1 MSPAAFRRA
10 FAAVLVLAL
19 VVRVVVIATTPHFVP
34 ATDAADYDRI
44 AVSLADTGGLPSSE
58 YFTVAHGP
66 TAYRPPFFPLVLAG
80 AYKLSGTHDAKA
92 RWQAARI
99 LEALLGTL
107 AVALIALIALRL
119 WSPGVAL
126 TAATIAAI
134 YPPLLLVG
142 STLLSESLFV
152 PLVLGVVL
160 AALGARDTRRLRW
173 VALAGVLIGLA
184 TLTRGN
190 GIVLLAPVAA
200 MVWTGTPRLSWPAL
214 RAPLTLLGVAL
225 LTLVPWT
232 IRNQHV
238 LHAFVP
244 LTTESGYALA
254 GTYQSAAQNSS
265 ANPAFWLP
273 PRADVA
279 RVLAH
284 APDDNEAQI
293 SSALNTV
300 AFDYVK
306 AHPASL
312 LKTAGWSTLR
322 LFNLVGTGFE
332 NRLARYESFPRGL
345 TEASVYS
352 FWALAL
358 LAIGGA
364 FTRAARG
371 RPRSFWWCPVALL
384 LSTVLLFGTTRYRVP
399 ADPFFVMLA
408 AVGLV
413 AAYRRLTAGPAAP
426 SAAAQTA
433 PSVR

>member
-1 MSPAAFRRA
+1 MSPRLRYA
-10 FAAVLVLAL
+10 FAAVLAIALLA
-19 VVRVVVIATTPHFVP
+19 RVVVIVATPHFVP

-44 AVSLADTGGLPSSE
+44 AVSLADTGGFPSSE
-58 YFTVAHGP
+58 YFTLANGP
-66 TAYRPPFFPLVLAG
+66 TAYRPPAFPLLLAG
-80 AYKLSGTHDAKA
+80 AYKLSGTHDAQD
-92 RWQAARI
+92 RWRAGRI
-99 LEALLGTL
+99 LEALLGTA
-107 AVALIALIALRL
+107 AVVLIALIALAL
-119 WSPGVAL
+119 WNPAVAL
-126 TAATIAAI
+126 TAAAIAAV
-134 YPPLLLVG
+134 YPPFLLIG

-152 PLVLGVVL
+152 PLVLAVVL
-160 AALGARDTRRLRW
+160 CALRFRSSGGRLRW
-173 VALAGVLIGLA
+173 AALAGVLLGLT

-190 GIVLLAPVAA
+190 GIVLLAPVGFL
-200 MVWTGTPRLSWPAL
+200 VWTGAPRFSRETL
-214 RAPLTLLGVAL
+214 RAPLTLLAAAL
-225 LTLVPWT
+225 ITLVPWT

-254 GTYQSAAQNSS
+254 GTYSPAAQNSS

-273 PRADVA
+273 PRAAVA
-279 RVLAH
+279 RVLQR
-284 APDDNEAQI
+284 APHDNEAQI

-306 AHPASL
+306 AHPVSL

-322 LFNLVGTGFE
+322 LFNLVGPGFE
-332 NRLARYESFPRGL
+332 SRLARYESFPRGL
-345 TEASVYS
+345 TDASVYA
-352 FWALAL
+352 FWVLAL

-371 RPRSFWWCPVALL
+371 RPRSFWWCPAALL

-408 AVGLV
+408 ALGVL
-413 AAYRRLTAGPAAP
+413 AAYRRL
-426 SAAAQTA
+426 A

>member
-1 MSPAAFRRA
+1 MSVRLRYA
-10 FAAVLVLAL
+10 FATVLTIALLARVLVIVA
-19 VVRVVVIATTPHFVP
+19 TPHFVP

-44 AVSLADTGGLPSSE
+44 AVSLADTGGFPSSL
-58 YFTVAHGP
+58 YFTAPHGP
-66 TAYRPPFFPLVLAG
+66 TAYRPPFFPLLLAG
-80 AYKLSGTHDAKA
+80 AYQLSGTHDPTS
-92 RWQAARI
+92 RWRAGRI
-99 LEALLGTL
+99 LEAILGTA
-107 AVALIALIALRL
+107 AVVLIAMIALAL
-119 WSPGVAL
+119 WNPAVAL
-126 TAATIAAI
+126 TAAAIAAI

-152 PLVLGVVL
+152 PLVLAVVL
-160 AALGARDTRRLRW
+160 CALRFRSSGGRLRW
-173 VALAGVLIGLA
+173 AALAGVLIGLT

-190 GIVLLAPVAA
+190 GIVLLAPVGL
-200 MVWTGTPRLSWPAL
+200 MVWTGAPRFSRRAL
-214 RAPLTLLGVAL
+214 RSPLTLLAATL
-225 LTLVPWT
+225 LMLVPWT

-254 GTYQSAAQNSS
+254 GTYQAAAQNSS

-273 PRADVA
+273 PRAAVA
-279 RVLAH
+279 RVLER
-284 APDDNEAQI
+284 APGDNEAQI

-322 LFNLVGTGFE
+322 LFNLVGAGFE
-332 NRLARYESFPRGL
+332 RRLALYESFPRGL

-352 FWALAL
+352 FWVLAL

-364 FTRAARG
+364 FTAAARG
-371 RPRSFWWCPVALL
+371 RPRSFWWCPAALL

-408 AVGLV
+408 ALALV
-413 AAYRRLTAGPAAP
+413 AAYRRL
-426 SAAAQTA
+426 S